1 MSAADEEDAP
11 SAVVLLPL
19 PTLTGAQAWALIE
32 GLYALAGAVEGHY
45 EPVIRAFLQDRDAAM
60 AAAAYA
66 RLFGPDAGAG
76 GEPPGHS
83 DDEPF

>member
-1 MSAADEEDAP
+1 MSGGDEEYAP

>member
-1 MSAADEEDAP
+1 MSGGDEEDAP

-45 EPVIRAFLQDRDAAM
+45 EPVIRAFLHDRNAAM
-60 AAAAYA
+60 AAAAYT
-66 RLFGPDAGAG
+66 RLFGPDAHAG
-76 GEPPGHS
+76 GSPPGHS

>member
-19 PTLTGAQAWALIE
+19 PTLTGAQAWALVDSLCTLVGTI
-32 GLYALAGAVEGHY
+32 EGHY
-45 EPVIRAFLQDRDAAM
+45 GPVIRAFLHDRNAAM

-76 GEPPGHS
+76 GEPPEHS

>member
-1 MSAADEEDAP
+1 MSGGDEEDAP
-11 SAVVLLPL
+11 TAAVLLPL
-19 PTLTGAQAWALIE
+19 PTLTGAQAWALVE

-66 RLFGPDAGAG
+66 RLFGPDTRAG
-76 GEPPGHS
+76 GWAPGHP